1 MVRGVWRATVQ
12 GITKSGTLL
21 SDRGI
26 KQNIELGVIYFA
38 WVIIWMF

>member
-21 SDRGI
+21 SDRCI